1 MSRSSIH
8 ILFFHWVV
16 KCDAYAVSW
25 GRFYLFLFKGIDY
38 YRSWCISPQMVCMYD
53 VYQKKRNMTQPH
65 YRHRWVQKEV
75 AGEQLESVWAI
86 FGESRGHHLV
96 ALRSRHELLEQLSW
110 LIKQS
115 GLNYTLILPL
125 RLLFKLP
132 LRQTEGFL
140 KSLFQLMKVDL
151 SVPDHTTLSGRN
163 SSLKVK
169 LKMGGFV
176 GQSTWSSIAQAS

>member
-1 MSRSSIH
+1 M
-8 ILFFHWVV
+8 
-16 KCDAYAVSW
+16 
-25 GRFYLFLFKGIDY
+25 
-38 YRSWCISPQMVCMYD
+38 MY
-53 VYQKKRNMTQPH
+53 NMTQPH

-125 RLLFKLP
+125 RLTL
-132 LRQTEGFL
+132 QTTAPT
-140 KSLFQLMKVDL
+140 DRRL
-151 SVPDHTTLSGRN
+151 SEVFIPAN
-163 SSLKVK
+163 E
-169 LKMGGFV
+169 GGFIR
-176 GQSTWSSIAQAS
+176 SWSHNPLW